1 MLMRGRSAAL
11 LILPAGVLFCAFVIY
26 PLFRGV
32 QLSFTDAIGP
42 VGGKFIGFDNYVK
55 IMNDPTALKAL
66 VNTLQYTV
74 VVVVVQNAIA
84 LFVAFW
90 LFKLERVRSFVRA
103 GLLLPAMMAFV
114 AVGYLWSFIYSPLGG
129 PLVQVMNALGL
140 QRFEKIWLG
149 DPDTALWAIAFVYI
163 WMYTGYSATIFLANY
178 LAISPSLL
186 EAAKLDG
193 ARGWKRFRHIDWPLL
208 APSLTINVTLSVIG
222 SLRVFDLPFIMTNGA
237 PNDATQTL
245 SLVIYNSSFA
255 SYQFAYGT
263 SLAVALLL
271 LTVIVGVTQA
281 TLLRRREVDL

>member
-1 MLMRGRSAAL
+1 MRGRSAAL

-129 PLVQVMNALGL
+129 PLVQVMNAFGL

-186 EAAKLDG
+186 EAAQLDG

>member
-1 MLMRGRSAAL
+1 MRGRSAAL
-11 LILPAGVLFCAFVIY
+11 LILPAAVLFVAFVIY
-26 PLFRGV
+26 PLCRGV

-42 VGGKFIGFDNYVK
+42 SGGQFIGFANYVK
-55 IMNDPTALKAL
+55 LLTDPTAIKAL
-66 VNTLQYTV
+66 VNTLEYTV
-74 VVVVVQNAIA
+74 VVVVIQNAIA

-90 LFKLERVRSFVRA
+90 LFKLKRVRNFVRA

-129 PLVQVMNALGL
+129 PLDQVMDALGL
-140 QRFEKIWLG
+140 HRFEKVWLG
-149 DPDTALWAIAFVYI
+149 DPSTALWSIAFVYI

-186 EAAKLDG
+186 EAAQLDG
-193 ARGWKRFRHIDWPLL
+193 ARGWKRFRLIDWPLL

-245 SLVIYNSSFA
+245 SLVIFTNSFT

-263 SLAVALLL
+263 TLAVALLL

>member
-149 DPDTALWAIAFVYI
+149 DPDSALWAIAFVYI

-186 EAAKLDG
+186 EAAHLDG

>member
-1 MLMRGRSAAL
+1 MRGRSAAL

-186 EAAKLDG
+186 EAAQLDG

>member
-129 PLVQVMNALGL
+129 PLVQVMNAFGL

-186 EAAKLDG
+186 EAAQLDG

>member
-1 MLMRGRSAAL
+1 MRGRSAAL
-11 LILPAGVLFCAFVIY
+11 LILPAGVLFFAFVIY

-55 IMNDPTALKAL
+55 VMSDPTALKAL
-66 VNTLQYTV
+66 LNTLQYTV

-129 PLVQVMNALGL
+129 PLIQVMNALGL

-193 ARGWKRFRHIDWPLL
+193 ARGWKRFRYIDWPLL

-245 SLVIYNSSFA
+245 SLVIYNNSFA

-263 SLAVALLL
+263 TLAVALLL

>member
-1 MLMRGRSAAL
+1 MRGRSAAL

>member
-1 MLMRGRSAAL
+1 MRGRSAAL

-186 EAAKLDG
+186 EAAQLDG

-255 SYQFAYGT
+255 CYQFAYGT

>member
-11 LILPAGVLFCAFVIY
+11 LILPAGVLFFAFVIY
-26 PLFRGV
+26 PLLRGV

-55 IMNDPTALKAL
+55 VMSDQTALKAL
-66 VNTLQYTV
+66 LNTLQYTV
-74 VVVVVQNAIA
+74 VVVIVQNAIA

-193 ARGWKRFRHIDWPLL
+193 ARGWKRFRYIDWPLL

-245 SLVIYNSSFA
+245 SLVIYNNSFA

-263 SLAVALLL
+263 TLAVALLL

>member
-1 MLMRGRSAAL
+1 MRGRSAAL
-11 LILPAGVLFCAFVIY
+11 LILPAGALFCAFVIY

-186 EAAKLDG
+186 EAAQLDG

>member
-186 EAAKLDG
+186 EAAQLDG